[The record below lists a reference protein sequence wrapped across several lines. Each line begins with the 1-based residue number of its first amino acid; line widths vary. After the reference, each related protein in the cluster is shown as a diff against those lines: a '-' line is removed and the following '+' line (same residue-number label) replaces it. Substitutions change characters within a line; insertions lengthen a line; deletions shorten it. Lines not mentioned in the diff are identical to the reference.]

1 MKHLKFPLTGVETKQ
16 VYEECVQSFRD
27 KDLRNRLEQCADLV
41 ERDSKKFEENF
52 PQNIMQLSESELPDD
67 VSGENLVDVYKYKF
81 AKMKS
86 PGRRYYDKLLNA
98 PREGIC
104 PICGVRTV
112 STLDHYLPKSEYP
125 LLVITLPNLIPSCF
139 DCNHDKMVYI
149 PKRMEDAP
157 FHPYFDDLSDVIWL
171 EAEIF
176 EDQTIKYYVVCP
188 ETWDRVLKERVS
200 GFLEVYNLQELYAAQ
215 AVVEFESMQL
225 WMKKIFQRK
234 GSIELH
240 DYLVDMKESV
250 EAADLNSWKAAL
262 YRALLRQQSIVESWL
277 MQGDN
282 NQI

>member
-1 MKHLKFPLTGVETKQ
+1 MEHLKFPLEGIETKQ

-27 KDLRNRLEQCADLV
+27 KDLRNRLEQCMNLV
-41 ERDSKKFEENF
+41 EQDSKKFEENF
-52 PQNIMQLSESELPDD
+52 PQGITQLYRGTLPREVKTKDLIK
-67 VSGENLVDVYKYKF
+67 VYENKF
-81 AKMKS
+81 VKTNS

-157 FHPYFDDLSDVIWL
+157 FHPYFDDLSNVVWL

-188 ETWDRVLKERVS
+188 ETWGRVLKERVS
-200 GFLEVYNLQELYAAQ
+200 KFLEVYNLQELYAAQ
-215 AVVEFESMQL
+215 AVVELESMWL
-225 WMKKIFQRK
+225 WMKRIYQRGGNPK
-234 GSIELH
+234 LH
-240 DYLVDMKESV
+240 DHLLDMKESV

-262 YRALLRQQSIVESWL
+262 YRALLRQQSIVELWL
-277 MQGDN
+277 TDT
-282 NQI
+282 

>member
-1 MKHLKFPLTGVETKQ
+1 MRHLKFPLVGVETKQ

-67 VSGENLVDVYKYKF
+67 VSGENLVNVYKYKF

-125 LLVITLPNLIPSCF
+125 LLAITLSNLIPSCF
-139 DCNHDKMVYI
+139 DCNRDKMVYI
-149 PKRMEDAP
+149 PNRMEDAL
-157 FHPYFDDLSDVIWL
+157 FHPYFDDLSNVVWL

-176 EDQTIKYYVVCP
+176 EDRTIQYDVVCP

-200 GFLEVYNLQELYAAQ
+200 GFLEVYKLQKLYAAQ
-215 AVVEFESMQL
+215 AVSELESMRL
-225 WMKKIFQRK
+225 LMKKIYQRG
-234 GSIELH
+234 GSHELH
-240 DYLVDMKESV
+240 DYLVDIKESV
-250 EAADLNSWKAAL
+250 EAADLNWWKAAL
-262 YRALLRQQSIVESWL
+262 YRALLRQQSIVELWL
-277 MQGDN
+277 TDT
-282 NQI
+282 

>member
-1 MKHLKFPLTGVETKQ
+1 MEHLKFPLEGIETKQ

-27 KDLRNRLEQCADLV
+27 KDLRNRLEQCTNLV
-41 ERDSKKFEENF
+41 EQDSKKFEENF
-52 PQNIMQLSESELPDD
+52 PQGITQLYRGTLPREVKTKDLIK
-67 VSGENLVDVYKYKF
+67 VYENKF
-81 AKMKS
+81 VKTNS

-157 FHPYFDDLSDVIWL
+157 FHPYFDDLSNDVWL

-176 EDQTIKYYVVCP
+176 EDRTIKYDVICP

-200 GFLEVYNLQELYAAQ
+200 GFLEVYNLQKLYAAQ
-215 AVVEFESMQL
+215 AVRELESMRL
-225 WMKKIFQRK
+225 LMKKIYQRG
-234 GSIELH
+234 GSPELH
-240 DYLVDMKESV
+240 DYLADIKKSV
-250 EAADLNSWKAAL
+250 EVADLNWWKAAL
-262 YRALLRQQSIVESWL
+262 YRALLRQQSIVELWL
-277 MQGDN
+277 TDT
-282 NQI
+282 